1 MANEEIQ
8 SDIPLSE
15 SEKEQLQEVVQM
27 NQAVQQALGNLAV
40 RKINLE
46 NEETRLKQ
54 QLSTNSQKENEL
66 AQKLESKYG
75 KGSVNLETG
84 TFTPITE

>member
-27 NQAVQQALGNLAV
+27 NQAIQQALGNLAV

-46 NEETRLKQ
+46 SEETRLKQ

-84 TFTPITE
+84 TFTPVTE

>member
-27 NQAVQQALGNLAV
+27 NQAIQQALGNLAV

>member
-27 NQAVQQALGNLAV
+27 NQAIQQALGNLAV
-40 RKINLE
+40 RRINLE

-54 QLSTNSQKENEL
+54 QLSTNSQKETEL
-66 AQKLESKYG
+66 AKKLESKYG

>member
-46 NEETRLKQ
+46 SEETRLKQ

>member
-40 RKINLE
+40 RRINLE
-46 NEETRLKQ
+46 NDETRLKQ
-54 QLSTNSQKENEL
+54 QLSTNSQKETEL

>member
-27 NQAVQQALGNLAV
+27 NQAVQQALGNLAI

-46 NEETRLKQ
+46 SEETRLKQ
-54 QLSTNSQKENEL
+54 QLSATSQKETEL

-84 TFTPITE
+84 TFTPVTE

>member
-27 NQAVQQALGNLAV
+27 NQAIQQALGNLAV
-40 RKINLE
+40 RRINLE

-54 QLSTNSQKENEL
+54 PLSTNSQKETEL

-84 TFTPITE
+84 TFNPTTE

>member
-15 SEKEQLQEVVQM
+15 SEKEQVQEIVQN
-27 NQAVQQALGNLAV
+27 NQQITQALGNLTV

-54 QLSTNSQKENEL
+54 QLSTNSQKETEL

>member
-27 NQAVQQALGNLAV
+27 NQAIQQALGNLAI

-46 NEETRLKQ
+46 SEETRLKQ
-54 QLSTNSQKENEL
+54 QLSATSQKETEL

>member
-27 NQAVQQALGNLAV
+27 NQAIQQALGNLAV

-54 QLSTNSQKENEL
+54 QLSTNSQKETES

>member
-8 SDIPLSE
+8 PDIPLSE
-15 SEKEQLQEVVQM
+15 SEKEQLQDVVQM
-27 NQAVQQALGNLAV
+27 NQAIQQALGNLAV

-54 QLSTNSQKENEL
+54 QLSTNSQKETEL

-75 KGSVNLETG
+75 KGSVNLEKG
-84 TFTPITE
+84 TFNPITE

>member
-1 MANEEIQ
+1 MVNEEIQ

-40 RKINLE
+40 RRINLE

-54 QLSTNSQKENEL
+54 QLSTNSQKETEL

-75 KGSVNLETG
+75 KGSVNLETS

>member
-15 SEKEQLQEVVQM
+15 SEKEQLQDVVQM
-27 NQAVQQALGNLAV
+27 NQAIQQALGNLAV

-54 QLSTNSQKENEL
+54 QLSTNSQKETEL

>member
-40 RKINLE
+40 RRINLE

-54 QLSTNSQKENEL
+54 QLSTNSQKETEL

>member
-27 NQAVQQALGNLAV
+27 NQAVQQALANLAV

-54 QLSTNSQKENEL
+54 QLSTNSQKETEL

>member
-1 MANEEIQ
+1 MANEELQ

-40 RKINLE
+40 RRINLE

-54 QLSTNSQKENEL
+54 QLSTNSQKETEL

>member
-27 NQAVQQALGNLAV
+27 NQAIQQALGNLAV

-54 QLSTNSQKENEL
+54 QLSTNSQKETEL

-84 TFTPITE
+84 TFTPVTE

>member
-27 NQAVQQALGNLAV
+27 NQAIQQALGNLAV

-54 QLSTNSQKENEL
+54 QLSTNSQKETEL

>member
-54 QLSTNSQKENEL
+54 QLSANSQKENEL

>member
-46 NEETRLKQ
+46 SEETRLKQ
-54 QLSTNSQKENEL
+54 QLSTNSQKETEL

-75 KGSVNLETG
+75 KGSVNLETS

>member
-27 NQAVQQALGNLAV
+27 NQAIQQALGNLAV
-40 RKINLE
+40 RRINLE

-54 QLSTNSQKENEL
+54 QLSTNSQKETEL

>member
-15 SEKEQLQEVVQM
+15 SEKEQLQEVVQI
-27 NQAVQQALGNLAV
+27 NQAVQQALGNLAI

-54 QLSTNSQKENEL
+54 QFQN
-66 AQKLESKYG
+66 
-75 KGSVNLETG
+75 
-84 TFTPITE
+84 

>member
-27 NQAVQQALGNLAV
+27 NQAVQQALGNLAI

-54 QLSTNSQKENEL
+54 QLSTNSQKETEL

>member
-15 SEKEQLQEVVQM
+15 SEKEPLQEVVQM
-27 NQAVQQALGNLAV
+27 NQAIQHALGNLAV
-40 RKINLE
+40 RRINLE

-54 QLSTNSQKENEL
+54 QLSTNSQKETEL
-66 AQKLESKYG
+66 AKKLESKYG

>member
-27 NQAVQQALGNLAV
+27 NPFH
-40 RKINLE
+40 
-46 NEETRLKQ
+46 
-54 QLSTNSQKENEL
+54 SF
-66 AQKLESKYG
+66 KLRV
-75 KGSVNLETG
+75 GSDR
-84 TFTPITE
+84 